1 MSDKPEKE
9 KKPDAHAPQGGEAKK
24 KAGIAALLTKLPVML
39 GGVMVVEAAVLLLGV
54 KMLSG
59 GPQSAAGAEI
69 ELHAEEG
76 QEADAAHGEK
86 AADDGHG
93 EAKKDDAHGGA
104 KPDAKAA
111 KAADPKKSF
120 ELSVVEFRAP
130 NKLGGRTFL
139 YDVSIWAIV
148 RGSNKSKVES
158 AIKDREALIK
168 DRVRT
173 IIAQSDPDKLIGGT
187 EPGLETLRRQVK
199 YQLDE
204 IIGEGLIDE
213 VLVPKCIPFRTD
225 F

>member
-9 KKPDAHAPQGGEAKK
+9 KKADAPESAGVKK

-39 GGVMVVEAAVLLLGV
+39 GGVMAVEAVVLLLGV

-59 GPQSAAGAEI
+59 GPTAAAGAEI
-69 ELHAEEG
+69 ELHGDADAP
-76 QEADAAHGEK
+76 ADAAHADDHGAK
-86 AADDGHG
+86 AADAHAGG
-93 EAKKDDAHGGA
+93 KDAHGDKTDA
-104 KPDAKAA
+104 KPARTV
-111 KAADPKKSF
+111 DPKKSF
-120 ELSVVEFRAP
+120 EMSVVEFRAP
-130 NKLGGRTFL
+130 NKQGGRTFL
-139 YDVSIWAIV
+139 YDVSIWAVV
-148 RGSNKSKVES
+148 RGTNKSKVES

-173 IIAQSDPDKLIGGT
+173 IIAQSEPDKLVGAS